1 MVECLELIPLGGL
14 GEFGMNCAALRCN
27 GDMVLI
33 DAGMTLPGRHLGT
46 SLGVDLIVPDI
57 TFLKEHRDQ
66 LRAIVLT
73 HGHEDHSGGVAYI
86 INELSV
92 PIYGSRLALGLMSSR
107 LKERKLESK
116 ADLHVLEA
124 RKPLDLGAFTIEALH
139 ATHSFPENFSLGIK
153 TPVGSVI
160 WTGDFKFDQ
169 TPIDRKLSDLARL
182 SEYGN
187 EGVLAL
193 FSDST
198 NSDMPGLSPSEFS
211 VIGPLRTLFHEARRR
226 VVLSCF
232 ASSFHRMQ
240 IVFDLAK
247 EFDRKVF
254 PMGRSMTSN
263 IKQASRLGYLR
274 VPEEQIA
281 TAEDL
286 RQLPPERTVLLA
298 TGSQGEPMSA
308 LSRLAVNEFSQVQVE
323 KGDVVILSAR
333 IIPGNEKLITSLV
346 DHFYRREATIFDSR
360 HSNVHVSGHGFREDL
375 KLMINLTRPK
385 HFVPIH
391 GEYRQLKNHALL
403 AFDQGIPQENIHI
416 VENGE
421 ILGLAPSGAKLLD
434 KIPVGRRFID
444 EGILEAV
451 HEVVLRDRRYL
462 SADGVLVVVL
472 RMDGMSGELI
482 GEPDLISR
490 GFVLMED
497 SEELMGLTRQRIVSL
512 LAETALEEKRD
523 EDLFREILHKGLR
536 RFLRK
541 QTGKRPL
548 ILPVTIKI

>member
-1 MVECLELIPLGGL
+1 
-14 GEFGMNCAALRCN
+14 MNCAALRCN

-46 SLGVDLIVPDI
+46 SLGIDLIVPDI

-66 LRAIVLT
+66 LRGIVLT
-73 HGHEDHSGGVAYI
+73 HGHEDHSGGISYLV
-86 INELSV
+86 NEISV
-92 PIYGSRLALGLMSSR
+92 PIYGSRLTLGLMASR
-107 LKERKLESK
+107 LRERHLESK
-116 ADLHVLEA
+116 VDLNVLEP
-124 RKPLDLGAFTIEALH
+124 RKPIELGAFKIEALN

-153 TPVGSVI
+153 TPLGSVI

-169 TPIDRKLSDLARL
+169 TPIDKRLSDLARL

-198 NSDMPGLSPSEFS
+198 NSDIPGLSPSEFS
-211 VIGPLRTLFHEARRR
+211 VIDPLRKLFHGAHRRI
-226 VVLSCF
+226 VLSCF
-232 ASSFHRMQ
+232 ASSFHRIQ
-240 IVFDLAK
+240 IVFDLAR

-254 PMGRSMTSN
+254 PIGRSMTAN
-263 IKQASRLGYLR
+263 IKTASKLGYLR
-274 VPEEQIA
+274 IPEDQIA
-281 TAEDL
+281 TTEDL
-286 RQLPPERTVLLA
+286 DQLSPERTVLLA

-308 LSRLAVNEFSQVQVE
+308 LSRLAVNEFRQVQVE

-333 IIPGNEKLITSLV
+333 IIPGNEKLITNLV
-346 DHFYRREATIFDSR
+346 NHFYRREATLYDSR
-360 HSNVHVSGHGFREDL
+360 HANVHVSGHGFREDL
-375 KLMINLTRPK
+375 KLMINLTRPR

-403 AFDQGIPQENIHI
+403 AADQGIPQEQIHI
-416 VENGE
+416 VENGQ
-421 ILGLAPSGAKLLD
+421 ILGLSPGGARILD

-444 EGILEAV
+444 EGILGAID
-451 HEVVLRDRRYL
+451 EVVLRDRRYL

-497 SEELMGLTRQRIVSL
+497 SEELMQLTRRHIATIVS
-512 LAETALEEKRD
+512 EVALEEKLQ
-523 EDLFREILHKGLR
+523 EDLFRETLHNR
-536 RFLRK
+536 VRTFLRK

-548 ILPVTIKI
+548 VLPVTIKI